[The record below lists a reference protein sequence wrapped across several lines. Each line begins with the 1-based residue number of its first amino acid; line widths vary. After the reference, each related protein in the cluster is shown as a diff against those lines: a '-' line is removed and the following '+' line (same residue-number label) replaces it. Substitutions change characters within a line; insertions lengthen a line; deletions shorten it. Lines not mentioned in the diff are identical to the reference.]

1 MWDSPLYNSYLIL
14 YTTLC
19 VYYFCVVALD
29 KCGPLHTQWGST
41 KLHLSLW
48 HLPHPIKLLALSS
61 SSSSSLSSYRNHY
74 HLHHNHHLCHHR
86 HHPKLGSHPIKE
98 GAKSISFYFWRFS
111 IPGFSFRNLQYEINL
126 WGHLNFCL
134 QEQNCSSEN
143 KDAITGTRNSGR
155 AILNGYE
162 ASGCRLACG
171 VYQQGT
177 AARQE
182 QICSKHNRYKALC
195 RKTKEEK
202 CSYCRDPLVVSCKP
216 DDPVPTAGTCRD
228 DRPPDVPSDPV
239 RTSDPYRYDSSE
251 RRWPVFAQ

>member
-1 MWDSPLYNSYLIL
+1 MLWLWINAGHSTLSGDLPSFICLSDIFPTPLNCSPHHHHHHHH
-14 YTTLC
+14 
-19 VYYFCVVALD
+19 YY
-29 KCGPLHTQWGST
+29 H
-41 KLHLSLW
+41 H
-48 HLPHPIKLLALSS
+48 
-61 SSSSSLSSYRNHY
+61 RNHY
-74 HLHHNHHLCHHR
+74 HLHHNHHLCHHH

-216 DDPVPTAGTCRD
+216 DDPVPTAGTCQD
-228 DRPPDVPSDPV
+228 DRACDVPSDPV
-239 RTSDPYRYDSSE
+239 CRYVV
-251 RRWPVFAQ
+251 PVPVR